1 MRVIVAIFIALI
13 ISGCSQLEGLAITP
27 EDNAF
32 ACVRGSTNAVGGIVG
47 AELSGIT
54 GELPQDFDTTDWTP
68 DQWIQLAEVCD

>member
-32 ACVRGSTNAVGGIVG
+32 ACVRGSTNAVGGIFG
-47 AELSGIT
+47 AVATRCIMLPCLGLFHCTSG
-54 GELPQDFDTTDWTP
+54 
-68 DQWIQLAEVCD
+68 